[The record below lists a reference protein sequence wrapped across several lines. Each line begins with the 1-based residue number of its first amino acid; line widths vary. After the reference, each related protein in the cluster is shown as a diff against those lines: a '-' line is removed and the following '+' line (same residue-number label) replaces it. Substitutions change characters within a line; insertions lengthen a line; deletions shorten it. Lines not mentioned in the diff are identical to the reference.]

1 MNDPQPE
8 GHVTSYIGRRKFLAT
23 LGGAAA
29 TWSIAARAQ
38 QPAMPVIGFI
48 RTTSA
53 DDSVKL
59 VEAFRRG
66 LGEAGYVEG
75 RNVIIEYRY
84 AQGQIDRLPALAGD
98 LVARRVSVLVAT
110 GGTVSARAA
119 KAATTTIP
127 VVFTT
132 GDDPVKVGLVAS
144 LSRPGGNFTGVSL
157 CGARLGAKRF
167 ALLHELIPAAAT
179 IAILLN
185 PTNPDS
191 EDEAR
196 DVQEA
201 ARALGLQMIVLNA
214 STENEIDAAFTKLVE
229 QRVGALMLGAD
240 TFFTSQRP
248 RIATL
253 STYLRIPTADS
264 VREFVEAGGLVSYGA
279 SLAGVYRQAGV
290 YAGRILKGDKP
301 FDLPVQLPTAF
312 ELVINLKTAKALG
325 IEIPPTLL
333 ARADEVI
340 E

>member
-1 MNDPQPE
+1 MT
-8 GHVTSYIGRRKFLAT
+8 VTIGRRELLAA
-23 LGGAAA
+23 LGGAVAA
-29 TWSIAARAQ
+29 WPLAAHAQ
-38 QPAMPVIGFI
+38 QPVLPVVGFI

-75 RNVIIEYRY
+75 RNVVIEYRY
-84 AQGQIDRLPALAGD
+84 AQGQIDRLPALAAD
-98 LVARRVSVLVAT
+98 LVARRVAVLAAT

-119 KAATTTIP
+119 KAATSTIP

-132 GDDPVKVGLVAS
+132 GDDPVKAGLVAS
-144 LSRPGGNFTGVSL
+144 LSRPGGNVTGVSVFT
-157 CGARLGAKRF
+157 ARLGAKRL
-167 ALLHELIPAAAT
+167 ALLHELIPAATT

-185 PTNPDS
+185 PKNPDS
-191 EDEAR
+191 EDEAK
-196 DVQEA
+196 DVLEA
-201 ARALGLQMIVLNA
+201 ACALGVQILVLHA
-214 STENEIDAAFTKLVE
+214 GSENEIDAAFTKMVE
-229 QRVGALMLGAD
+229 QRIGALMLGAD
-240 TFFTSQRP
+240 TFFTSQRA

-264 VREFVEAGGLVSYGA
+264 VREFPEAGGFASYGA

-290 YAGRILKGDKP
+290 YVARILKGDKP
-301 FDLPVQLPTAF
+301 ADLPVLLPTAF
-312 ELVINLKTAKALG
+312 EFVINLKTAKTLG
-325 IEIPPTLL
+325 LEVPPDVS

>member
-1 MNDPQPE
+1 MT
-8 GHVTSYIGRRKFLAT
+8 VTIGRRELLAA
-23 LGGAAA
+23 LGGAVAA
-29 TWSIAARAQ
+29 WPLAAHAQ
-38 QPAMPVIGFI
+38 QPVLPVVGFI

-75 RNVIIEYRY
+75 RNVVIEYRY
-84 AQGQIDRLPALAGD
+84 AQGQIDRLPALAAD
-98 LVARRVSVLVAT
+98 LVARRVAVLAAT

-119 KAATTTIP
+119 KAATSTIP

-132 GDDPVKVGLVAS
+132 GDDPVKAGLVAS
-144 LSRPGGNFTGVSL
+144 LSRPGGNVTGVSVFT
-157 CGARLGAKRF
+157 ARLGAKRL
-167 ALLHELIPAAAT
+167 ALLHELIPAATT

-185 PTNPDS
+185 PKNPDS
-191 EDEAR
+191 EDEAK
-196 DVQEA
+196 DVLEA
-201 ARALGLQMIVLNA
+201 ARALGVQILVLHA
-214 STENEIDAAFTKLVE
+214 GSENEIDAAFTKMVE
-229 QRVGALMLGAD
+229 QRIGALMLGAD
-240 TFFTSQRP
+240 TFFTSQRA

-264 VREFVEAGGLVSYGA
+264 VREFPEAGGFASYGA

-290 YAGRILKGDKP
+290 YVARILKGDKP
-301 FDLPVQLPTAF
+301 ADLPVLLPTAF
-312 ELVINLKTAKALG
+312 EFVINLKTAKTLG
-325 IEIPPTLL
+325 LEVPPGVS

>member
-1 MNDPQPE
+1 MLDMK
-8 GHVTSYIGRRKFLAT
+8 RREFIAL
-23 LGGAAA
+23 LGGGGLLLAAKVK
-29 TWSIAARAQ
+29 RAQ
-38 QPAMPVIGFI
+38 GQQPVMPVIGFI

-53 DDSVKL
+53 DDSAKL

-66 LGEAGYVEG
+66 LGEVGYVEG
-75 RNVIIEYRY
+75 RNVVIEYRY
-84 AQGQIDRLPALAGD
+84 AQGQIDRLPALAAD
-98 LVARRVSVLVAT
+98 LVTRRVAVLAAT

-119 KAATTTIP
+119 KATTTIP

-132 GDDPVKVGLVAS
+132 GDDPVKAGLVAS
-144 LSRPGGNFTGVSL
+144 LSRPGGNLTGVSVFT
-157 CGARLGAKRF
+157 ARLGAKRL
-167 ALLHELIPAAAT
+167 ALLHELVPSAAT

-191 EDEAR
+191 EDEAK

-201 ARALGLQMIVLNA
+201 ARTLGVQILVLNA
-214 STENEIDAAFTKLVE
+214 STENEIDAAFTKVVE
-229 QRVGALMLGAD
+229 QRTGALMLGAD

-253 STYLRIPTADS
+253 STYLRIPTADA
-264 VREFVEAGGLVSYGA
+264 VREFAEAGGLVSYGA
-279 SLAGVYRQAGV
+279 SLSGVYRQAGV

-301 FDLPVQLPTAF
+301 SDLPVQLPTAF
-312 ELVINLKTAKALG
+312 EMVINLKTAKTLG

>member
-1 MNDPQPE
+1 M
-8 GHVTSYIGRRKFLAT
+8 IAAMKRREFIAL

-29 TWSIAARAQ
+29 AWPLAARAQ
-38 QPAMPVIGFI
+38 QPAMPVVGFI

-53 DDSVKL
+53 DDSAKL

-66 LGEAGYVEG
+66 LSEVGYVEG
-75 RNVIIEYRY
+75 RNVVIEYRY
-84 AQGQIDRLPALAGD
+84 AQGQIDRLPALAAD
-98 LVARRVSVLVAT
+98 LVTRRVAVLAAT
-110 GGTVSARAA
+110 GGTLSARAA

-132 GDDPVKVGLVAS
+132 GDDPVKAGLVAS
-144 LSRPGGNFTGVSL
+144 LSRPGGNLTGISAFT
-157 CGARLGAKRF
+157 ARLGAKRL
-167 ALLHELIPAAAT
+167 ALLHELVPAAAT

-185 PTNPDS
+185 PKNPDS
-191 EDEAR
+191 EDEAK

-201 ARALGLQMIVLNA
+201 ARALGVQIFVLNA
-214 STENEIDAAFTKLVE
+214 GTENEIDSAFTKLVE
-229 QRVGALMLGAD
+229 QRASALMLVSD
-240 TFFTSQRP
+240 TFFTSQRS
-248 RIATL
+248 RLATL
-253 STYLRIPTADS
+253 STYLRIPTLDA
-264 VREFVEAGGLVSYGA
+264 VREFTEAGGLVSYGT

-301 FDLPVQLPTAF
+301 SELPVQLPTAF

-325 IEIPPTLL
+325 LEVPPGLS